1 MAGSIH
7 QQIIN
12 NSNQTEIIKQSQP
25 KEASKTVDGDTFLQL
40 LTKQLQYQDP
50 MNPMDNTD
58 MLAQEAQFAALE
70 QMEALTSSF
79 SQFSTMFQANS
90 LIGQTVE
97 VKVSGEDAVVGKVD
111 YVDYTDSKGASI
123 SIGGKLYPISSVTK
137 VTSQEIADDSNK
149 TDEDKSFFKDAISAI
164 SDNIGSIAKKVGEY
178 AKNENTTTTPTT
190 EEI

>member
-1 MAGSIH
+1 MTGSIH
-7 QQIIN
+7 QQIVN

-50 MNPMDNTD
+50 MNPMDNTE

-97 VKVSGEDAVVGKVD
+97 VKPSGEDPVIGKVD

-123 SIGGKLYPISSVTK
+123 SIGGKLYPLSSVTK
-137 VTSQEIADDSNK
+137 VTSQEII
-149 TDEDKSFFKDAISAI
+149 EDTSKEDNTNFFKEAITSI
-164 SDNIGSIAKKVGEY
+164 GENLGSIAKKVSEY
-178 AKNENTTTTPTT
+178 TKNEPANTTTQ
-190 EEI
+190 EI

>member
-25 KEASKTVDGDTFLQL
+25 KEASKSVDGDTFLQL

-97 VKVSGEDAVVGKVD
+97 VKVSGEDATVGKVD
-111 YVDYTDSKGASI
+111 YVDYTDKNGASI
-123 SIGGKLYPISSVTK
+123 SIGGKLYPLSSVTK
-137 VTSQEIADDSNK
+137 VTSQEIV
-149 TDEDKSFFKDAISAI
+149 EDTSKEENTTFFKDAISAI
-164 SDNIGSIAKKVGEY
+164 GDNLGSIAKKIGAY
-178 AKNENTTTTPTT
+178 ANKAEEAPSVT
-190 EEI
+190 EQI

>member
-12 NSNQTEIIKQSQP
+12 NSNQTEIVKQQQP
-25 KEASKTVDGDTFLQL
+25 KEASKSVDGDTFLQL

-97 VKVSGEDAVVGKVD
+97 VKVSNEDPVVGKVD
-111 YVDYTDSKGASI
+111 YVDYTDKNGASI

-137 VTSQEIADDSNK
+137 VTSEEIVDDSSK
-149 TDEDKSFFKDAISAI
+149 EDNTSFFKEAISAI
-164 SDNIGSIAKKVGEY
+164 GDNLGSIAKKIGAY
-178 AKNENTTTTPTT
+178 TSQNEENSTVN
-190 EEI
+190 EKI